1 MKMRFATFILLS
13 LLVSGC
19 ATWSKAPG
27 FSWSNNPDRKFAIL
41 PFRVHTIEKEV
52 EPGMKL
58 EDFREVERE
67 EGIRLQRDL
76 YRYFLRELNE
86 QGFEISAIQ
95 DYNETNRILKAKEQ
109 EVKAGQEVSVE
120 ELTEI
125 LGVNA
130 VISGQVNQLTV
141 YAESASGLLNG
152 SLQADRRIEGS
163 FVLQNADDRAL
174 WRYKDVEY
182 GSREASVYEVS
193 KSLLRK
199 VPKKF
204 PF

>member
-1 MKMRFATFILLS
+1 MRLVAILLMLS
-13 LLVSGC
+13 FLSGC
-19 ATWSKAPG
+19 ASWSKAPG
-27 FSWSNNPDRKFAIL
+27 FSWSNNPDRKIAIL

-52 EPGMKL
+52 EPGMKI
-58 EDFREVERE
+58 EDFRAVEEE

-76 YRYFLRELNE
+76 YRYFLRELAE

-95 DYNETNRILKAKEQ
+95 DYNVTNRLLLAKEK
-109 EVKAGQEVSVE
+109 EVKAGEEVSVE
-120 ELTEI
+120 ELTEM
-125 LGVNA
+125 LGVTA
-130 VISGQVNQLTV
+130 VISGQVSQLTV

-152 SLQADRRIEGS
+152 GLQADRRIEGS

-174 WRYKDVEY
+174 WRYQDIEF
-182 GSREASVYEVS
+182 GSREASIYEVS
-193 KSLLRK
+193 KNLLRK